1 MVRREREGKERMKGA
16 KREEEGEEEKGERRD
31 IVQEKLTT
39 RVACGDGSSSP
50 NCSFSFSV
58 TVCPTLTCSSTLQ
71 YLCS

>member
-16 KREEEGEEEKGERRD
+16 KKEEEGEEEKGERRD
-31 IVQEKLTT
+31 IVQEKLTA

-50 NCSFSFSV
+50 NCSFSSV